1 MALLL
6 LTQTELH
13 QLLKLPILVEH
24 FQEHKALNKD
34 ISLLDF
40 LKEHYLGHTV
50 IDNDY
55 QRDMQL
61 PFKTTDCVSTVLI
74 ALVEPVNFDILRAEV
89 FIEREFNLHKHYIPS
104 QGVLNAIFQPP
115 RLA

>member
-13 QLLKLPILVEH
+13 QLLKLPILIEH
-24 FQEHKALNKD
+24 FKEHKALNKD
-34 ISLLDF
+34 ITLLDF

-61 PFKTTDCVSTVLI
+61 PFKTTDCVGTVVMPLE
-74 ALVEPVNFDILRAEV
+74 EPVNFEIRRDEI
-89 FIEREFNLHKHYIPS
+89 FIQQEFNLHKHYIAS
-104 QGVLNAIFQPP
+104 QGALSAIFQPP
-115 RLA
+115 RQA

>member
-74 ALVEPVNFDILRAEV
+74 ALVEPVNFDIPRAEV

-104 QGVLNAIFQPP
+104 QGALNAIFQPP